1 MVGESVGAFVGTRV
15 GGCDGGD
22 DDGAGDT
29 DGSGVG
35 WRVGRPV
42 GARVGGFETTSTPRD
57 SESTTVEFTF
67 WLTAVAKE
75 LLLSDDV
82 TPDAHSSTEEV
93 DDSVV
98 VEITSNF
105 KVHTTLLV
113 NSTRLVATAY
123 DSTHPRI
130 WLTVTLSCV
139 ATVCFRAA
147 DCLSLGAVD
156 ALNSSDTSS
165 LMVSLVVGSGLIV
178 G

>member
-1 MVGESVGAFVGTRV
+1 MAAEAHVTL
-15 GGCDGGD
+15 GD
-22 DDGAGDT
+22 ISSAPAIGVVLNT
-29 DGSGVG
+29 LLGSGTALEHTSVLRQEG
-35 WRVGRPV
+35 CESAKGRVYHSLSHN
-42 GARVGGFETTSTPRD
+42 TTSWQP
-57 SESTTVEFTF
+57 
-67 WLTAVAKE
+67 APA
-75 LLLSDDV
+75 
-82 TPDAHSSTEEV
+82 
-93 DDSVV
+93 
-98 VEITSNF
+98 
-105 KVHTTLLV
+105 
-113 NSTRLVATAY
+113 RLVATAY